1 MNQMRIPRIMRAT
14 LWIAIPAFV
23 LSLAGSLLVD
33 GERFLFLARAANI
46 LTILSFFLMFVWPF
60 SMVFDS
66 ILNGYLRRFGTPAKA
81 TVIARHNT
89 GISMGRVSHL
99 WRVKLH
105 VQPAEG
111 EAFEAITED
120 QGSGGEVGEQV
131 PVRYDPF
138 TRSVAIER
146 PWDRGYQRKD
156 KDENF

>member
-1 MNQMRIPRIMRAT
+1 MMRAT
-14 LWIAIPAFV
+14 LWIALPAFV
-23 LSLAGSLLVD
+23 LSLAG
-33 GERFLFLARAANI
+33 FLFLDGGSYPLLARAAGI
-46 LTILSFFLMFVWPF
+46 LSVVSFFLMFSWPF
-60 SMVFDS
+60 SMVFDE
-66 ILNGYLRRFGTPAKA
+66 ILNGLLRRFGTPAKA

-89 GISMGRVSHL
+89 GISMGKVSHL
-99 WRVKLH
+99 WRVKLR

-138 TRSVAIER
+138 TKSVAIER
-146 PWDRGYQRKD
+146 PWDIAYRRKD

>member
-23 LSLAGSLLVD
+23 LSLAGFLFLD
-33 GERFLFLARAANI
+33 GERFPLLARAAGI
-46 LTILSFFLMFVWPF
+46 LTILSFFLMFAWPF

-66 ILNGYLRRFGTPAKA
+66 ILNGLLRHFGKPAKA

-89 GISMGRVSHL
+89 GISMGKVSHL

-131 PVRYDPF
+131 PVRYDPL
-138 TRSVAIER
+138 TKSVAIER
-146 PWDRGYQRKD
+146 PWDREYKRKD